1 MMLMVMRSFTTI
13 KMEVPLKDR
22 KAAERLLE
30 TVKKKYGYQL
40 RLRLRGKSLI
50 VEGEGV
56 QNYRIRTWILKNAG
70 A

>member
-1 MMLMVMRSFTTI
+1 MVMRSFTTI
-13 KMEVPLKDR
+13 KMEVPLKNR
-22 KAAERLLE
+22 KTAERLLE

>member
-1 MMLMVMRSFTTI
+1 MVMRSFTTI

>member
-13 KMEVPLKDR
+13 KMVVPLKNR
-22 KAAERLLE
+22 KAAEKLLGM
-30 TVKKKYGYQL
+30 VKEKYGYQL

-56 QNYRIRTWILKNAG
+56 QNYRIRTWIVNNAG

>member
-1 MMLMVMRSFTTI
+1 MVMRSFTTI
-13 KMEVPLKDR
+13 KMVVPLKNR
-22 KAAERLLE
+22 KAAEKLLGM
-30 TVKKKYGYQL
+30 VKKKYGYQL